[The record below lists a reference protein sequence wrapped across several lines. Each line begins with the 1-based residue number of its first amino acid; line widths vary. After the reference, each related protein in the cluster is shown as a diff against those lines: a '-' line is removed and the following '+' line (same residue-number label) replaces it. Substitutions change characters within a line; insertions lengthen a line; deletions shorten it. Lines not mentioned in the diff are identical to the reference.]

1 MKFLLFLTLFG
12 CTANKTKMVGV
23 ADRTVYFDGWVPV
36 EVQNAPDG
44 RTWVRLNKKQL
55 KDLKHGSRIVFYV
68 KTMEVQ
74 NESR

>member
-1 MKFLLFLTLFG
+1 MRFLPLLLLLG
-12 CTANKTKMVGV
+12 CAAKKTKMVGV

-55 KDLKHGSRIVFYV
+55 EDLKHGSRIVFYV
-68 KTMEVQ
+68 KTTEVQ